1 MVARELINKDMI
13 AMTPTDTALD
23 ALSFMEEYKISHIAV
38 VDGKH
43 FIGLLSEEDVFNI
56 SNPESELQSH
66 KSFLRNIF
74 VESDQH
80 IYEVMKK
87 ISAEHL
93 SVLPVLD
100 KNGFYEGIIT
110 LPVLIDKFAG
120 KSAID
125 QPGGIIV
132 LEMNENDYFVSQ
144 ITQIVESND
153 TKILSFYIHSV
164 PDSTKIN
171 LTLKLNKIDIRPVL
185 QTLERF
191 GYQVMSTYED
201 GQDDYLH
208 ERYDSLMKFLDI

>member
-1 MVARELINKDMI
+1 MVARDLINKDMI
-13 AMTPTDTALD
+13 SMSPSDSALD
-23 ALSFMEEYKISHIAV
+23 ALTFMEEYKISHIAV
-38 VDGKH
+38 VEGKK

-56 SNPESELQSH
+56 DNPEAELGSERP
-66 KSFLRNIF
+66 FLRNLF
-74 VESDQH
+74 ASSDQH
-80 IYEVMKK
+80 IYEVIKK
-87 ISAEHL
+87 IAQDKL

-110 LPVLIDKFAG
+110 LPMLIDKFAG

-125 QPGGIIV
+125 QPGGIVV

-153 TKILSFYIHSV
+153 TKILSLYVTSL
-164 PDSTKIN
+164 PDSTQIN

-191 GYQVMSTYED
+191 GYKIMSTYED
-201 GQDDYLH
+201 GEPDYLQD
-208 ERYDSLMKFLDI
+208 RYDSLMKFLDI